1 MPALSDTQSGYR
13 VLARKYRP
21 SSFADLIGQEAMVRT
36 LRNAFATGRIA
47 QGYMLTGVRGVGK
60 TTTAR
65 IIARALNYETETVQ
79 APTLD
84 MPELGRHCAAIME
97 SRHPDVLEMD
107 AASNRGIDNVREII
121 GNAQYRPIEARMKV
135 FIIDEVH
142 MLTKEAFNSLLKT
155 LEEPPEHVKFIFATT
170 EIRKVPITIL
180 SRCQRFD
187 LRRIDGEEVVSYLA
201 DVCAKESVEADKA
214 ALALIAR
221 AGEGSMRDSLSLL
234 DQAIAYAEGGVEEE
248 AVRDMLGLA
257 DRGRTIALFD
267 LVAKGDIAGALKEMR
282 AQHDLGADPGVVI
295 ADLLDIAHLVT
306 RLKTVPGARDDLS
319 LTQDERARGG
329 DLADTLNIGML
340 TRAWQ
345 MLLKGLDEVRAAPN
359 PLDAADMLLV
369 RLAHASTLPTPE
381 DALRVLQGETLPDLA
396 QASAATETP
405 AGEWTE
411 KEDAPA
417 ALPQSQAQATPQ
429 GSHPPE
435 NDRPLLDLRPLHDH
449 AVAAKDIRLQQALWS
464 DARLAGADG
473 RHLRIAGLSDDIA
486 RTLQAKLK
494 TWTGDVWTIEPVA
507 EAEAPTLKEQD
518 EARRLAEIEAVKSD
532 PNVAAVLSAF
542 PGAEVE
548 AVLDDE
554 GEDAA

>member
-1 MPALSDTQSGYR
+1 MVTDSSTASQGYR

-21 SSFADLIGQEAMVRT
+21 SSFADLVGQEAMVRT

-65 IIARALNYETETVQ
+65 IIARALNYETDTIDE
-79 APTLD
+79 PTLD
-84 MPELGRHCAAIME
+84 MPVLGRHCQAIME

-121 GNAQYRPIEARMKV
+121 GNAQYRPIEARIKV

-170 EIRKVPITIL
+170 EIRKVPVTIL

-187 LRRIDGEEVVSYLA
+187 LRRIGGEEVVSYLG
-201 DVCAKESVEADKA
+201 DVCAKEDVEAETA

-234 DQAIAYAEGGVEEE
+234 DQAIAYSEGGVAEE

-267 LVAKGDIAGALKEMR
+267 LVAKGDIAGALREMR

-319 LTQDERARGG
+319 LTQDERERGG
-329 DLADTLNIGML
+329 ALADAINIGML

-381 DALRVLQGETLPDLA
+381 DALKVLQGETLPDLA
-396 QASAATETP
+396 GAANSSDEH
-405 AGEWTE
+405 
-411 KEDAPA
+411 APPMHA
-417 ALPQSQAQATPQ
+417 PTDATPQ
-429 GSHPPE
+429 GSAPRDE
-435 NDRPLLDLRPLHDH
+435 SAPLLDLRPLYDH
-449 AVAAKDIRLQQALWS
+449 ANAAKNIRLAQTLWS
-464 DARLAGADG
+464 DGRLAEADG
-473 RHLRIAGLSDDIA
+473 HHLKIAGLSDDLA
-486 RTLQAKLK
+486 RDLQARMKD
-494 TWTGDVWTIEPVA
+494 WTGEVWTIEPVESA
-507 EAEAPTLKEQD
+507 DAPTLKERD

-548 AVLDDE
+548 AVLDGDD
-554 GEDAA
+554 EDAA